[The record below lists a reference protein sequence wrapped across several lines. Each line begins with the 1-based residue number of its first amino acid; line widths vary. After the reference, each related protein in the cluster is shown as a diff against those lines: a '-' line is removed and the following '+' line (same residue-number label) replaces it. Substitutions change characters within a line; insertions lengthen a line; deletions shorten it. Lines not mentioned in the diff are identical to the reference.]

1 MTTLGKRAM
10 ALGSMILQHGKSDL
24 KSIALQVFDLFP
36 YWENAE
42 KLKMELGRFALSE
55 HIAFITHV

>member
-10 ALGSMILQHGKSDL
+10 ALGSMILQHGKSGL

-36 YWENAE
+36 CWENAE
-42 KLKMELGRFALSE
+42 KLKMELGTVRS
-55 HIAFITHV
+55 V